1 MILQRF
7 KRKGGAI
14 VSALSADEV
23 DLLSSLTE
31 QLIEMVSDGQPDQL
45 GAEPAPAA
53 DDDPFARWAREL
65 EQTEDESSVPEDP
78 VLQRLFPT
86 AYPKDEEAAS
96 DFRRLTERD
105 LRSTKLTEART
116 VLRRLAETE
125 HGRVPLRI
133 PVAESGAWLRTL
145 TSLRLA
151 VATRLGITDA
161 ATAEEVAAVP
171 PDDPRAFMA
180 SVYEWLGF
188 AQETMIMAMDR

>member
-1 MILQRF
+1 VILQRF